1 MNVVRGVAGIAR
13 RGRTFKGEIA
23 MASNTSSFVMCA
35 QQSELRLA
43 VVEVDRL
50 EALHIVARG
59 TVGTELAQVDIVGFM
74 AIHAGMGSVTV
85 LLVGLVA
92 GSTGH
97 RRMRAFQLKVRL
109 LVTEGVGLKADNI
122 GGATL
127 VLTMAASTTRIGR
140 QSTAVEALTA
150 LHVRGDV
157 LVARQAE
164 VAHARLI
171 GAVMATGALLL
182 VLGMGSRQLAWHQER
197 FERGRRGKPRRKE
210 QANSQYC
217 LQTTHETAAPQPTAE
232 TTKPRATLAGVRGL
246 KAELPWFV
254 HWVGTAGLVNVD
266 SDDVNHRRDDH
277 EDE

>member
-1 MNVVRGVAGIAR
+1 MRA
-13 RGRTFKGEIA
+13 E
-23 MASNTSSFVMCA
+23 
-35 QQSELRLA
+35 QSELGLA
-43 VVEVDRL
+43 VVEVHGL
-50 EALHIVARG
+50 EALHIVALG
-59 TVGTELAQVDIVGFM
+59 AVGAELAKVDVIRLV
-74 AIHAGMGSVTV
+74 AGNTLVRSVAV
-85 LLVGLVA
+85 LFAGLVA

-97 RRMRAFQLKVRL
+97 SGMRAFQLEIGLLVAESVRL
-109 LVTEGVGLKADNI
+109 EPDDVCRP
-122 GGATL
+122 TL
-127 VLTMAASTTRIGR
+127 VLAVAARATRIGR
-140 QSTAVEALTA
+140 QRAAVEALTA

-254 HWVGTAGLVNVD
+254 HWVGTA
-266 SDDVNHRRDDH
+266 
-277 EDE
+277 